1 VTPPAAPTLTTR
13 LVLTVV
19 ATAWLVGGAGCSRL
33 VKGQQVA
40 EFRGHS
46 TRLGVAPVDG
56 QYALF
61 NKYSTTPR
69 GAWVLR
75 KGERLGFMPGPD
87 GRVTAIA
94 GAHEID
100 LPDGWYVWKCRPVR

>member
-1 VTPPAAPTLTTR
+1 MQTTAPHSFTR
-13 LVLTVV
+13 SWLAVV
-19 ATAWLVGGAGCSRL
+19 AIAWIGCAGAGCSRL

-40 EFRGHS
+40 EFRGYS
-46 TRLGVAPVDG
+46 TKLGVAPVDG
-56 QYALF
+56 QYAVYG
-61 NKYSTTPR
+61 KYSTTYK

-75 KGERLGFMPGPD
+75 KGERLGFMPGPN

-94 GAHEID
+94 GANEVE